1 MKSTGQV
8 RSRLFIQRTW
18 IILILHIKWS
28 SLANDDF
35 IDSVLSA
42 SGLINT
48 NPCHSLTHWLIEW
61 YTYANVIDITRKFS
75 HLCLYKLCNHSA
87 ILSPIFAYVIWI
99 EEIVVKWP
107 FTWICWYHWFA
118 WQSRKHL
125 CLLINFVCLPFHLS
139 GAEQKKSTSSMPI
152 GGGGRYVHL
161 EVTHL
166 KRACWTALD
175 SSTGYVESHQCT
187 KAIGEKWSICI
198 SAFSYR
204 LLTNGEKRSAF
215 VGSDFPNWVK
225 LILDW
230 PRLHGLLQWHRPAC
244 QSWQDSHQICLFS
257 AALDTWSDSHPNVSC
272 LRWSESARTISR
284 KSCTLCTF
292 PFTHFLSFPPL
303 PLEC

>member
-1 MKSTGQV
+1 MAFY
-8 RSRLFIQRTW
+8 L
-18 IILILHIKWS
+18 
-28 SLANDDF
+28 N
-35 IDSVLSA
+35 
-42 SGLINT
+42 
-48 NPCHSLTHWLIEW
+48 
-61 YTYANVIDITRKFS
+61 
-75 HLCLYKLCNHSA
+75 
-87 ILSPIFAYVIWI
+87 
-99 EEIVVKWP
+99 
-107 FTWICWYHWFA
+107 
-118 WQSRKHL
+118 
-125 CLLINFVCLPFHLS
+125 LLISLVCLAKQKTFVPSYKFCLPS
-139 GAEQKKSTSSMPI
+139 IPLEWSWAEKVNVLDAHW
-152 GGGGRYVHL
+152 GRGRYVHL

-175 SSTGYVESHQCT
+175 SSAGYVESHQCT